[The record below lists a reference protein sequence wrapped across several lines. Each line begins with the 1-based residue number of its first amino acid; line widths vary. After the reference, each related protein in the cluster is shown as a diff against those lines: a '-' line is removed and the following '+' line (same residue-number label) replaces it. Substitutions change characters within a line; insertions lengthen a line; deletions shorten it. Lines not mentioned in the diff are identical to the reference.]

1 VLRFA
6 ANLDVLFG
14 EVGFL
19 ERFERARAAG
29 FEGVEFPFPYAV
41 PKDRLKELLQEHS
54 LEHVQ
59 MHLPAGDWKR
69 GDRGIACLP
78 ERRGEFRD
86 GVGLAIE
93 YASALGCRRVSCLAG
108 IVNGISVDAAFDTF
122 VDNLRFAAAALA
134 KAGIQLL
141 IEPLNTRDVP
151 GFFLSQSAQAL
162 SVIEATKSDNV
173 WLQYD
178 VYHMQVMQGYLVED
192 IRRCFP
198 RIAHI
203 QVADNPGRHQPG
215 TGEINYPFLLR
226 QIDQLGYTGWI
237 GCAYEPLGT
246 TREALAWLHAYRRGT
261 FASSGG
267 SFT

>member
-6 ANLDVLFG
+6 ANLATLFG
-14 EVGFL
+14 EVVFF
-19 ERFERARAAG
+19 ERFARAREAG
-29 FEGVEFPFPYAV
+29 FEGVEFPFPYAD
-41 PKDRLKELLQEHS
+41 PKERLAELLQEHG
-54 LEHVQ
+54 LEQVL
-59 MHLPAGDWKR
+59 MHLPPGDWER

-86 GVGLAIE
+86 GIGLAIE

-108 IVNGISVDAAFDTF
+108 IPRGISADVASDTF

-134 KAGIQLL
+134 KSGIQLL

-151 GFFLSQSAQAL
+151 RFFLSQSAQAL
-162 SVIEATKSDNV
+162 AIIDATSSNNV

-198 RIAHI
+198 KIAHFE
-203 QVADNPGRHQPG
+203 VADNPGRHEPG
-215 TGEINYPFLLR
+215 TGEIDYPFVLR
-226 QIDQLGYTGWI
+226 QIEQLGYTGWI
-237 GCAYEPLGT
+237 GCEYQPLGT
-246 TREALAWLHAYRRGT
+246 TRDALAWLHAYRRG
-261 FASSGG
+261 
-267 SFT
+267 SFV